1 MSQFSFCRGH
11 KIHVCHHCPAE
22 AERLV
27 GAGRGSSSS
36 AYDALVQEIAAS
48 CMGDIRCACAI
59 RCHNCADLTV
69 SQLSRRH
76 AVLQLQLSVVTA
88 SAKLSN
94 RTSTA
99 APGLHRSQSLPA
111 PPSSSSSTIKPHRKG
126 TSTSRAE
133 DNVGGEEGAIDLTA
147 NSTDDDKPLC
157 RSTAAPQ
164 KALPKR
170 TRTAKHTADSGSRH
184 RTEHEC
190 VDLVDTESDAD
201 NVRSMHSKPDRKQ
214 QAVTRT
220 GTRRSRT
227 VVSESSDEDN
237 SRSKSANVKN
247 AVNGDAE
254 KESLN
259 ANGKRSRGP
268 GARQVIRGSS
278 DGALNTTAT
287 AMRNGGTGPISAVIS
302 AEPLVPFPQQR
313 NARVAAAQA
322 VADSTSDGRGLGR
335 RDSSYSSLRSVSK
348 LLGAKLGKPGVRANA
363 SPRHILR
370 CVYASLALQMQGA
383 ELNLTWTR

>member
-1 MSQFSFCRGH
+1 
-11 KIHVCHHCPAE
+11 
-22 AERLV
+22 
-27 GAGRGSSSS
+27 
-36 AYDALVQEIAAS
+36 
-48 CMGDIRCACAI
+48 MGDIRCACAV
-59 RCHNCADLTV
+59 RCHICAGLTV
-69 SQLSRRH
+69 SRLSCRH

-99 APGLHRSQSLPA
+99 GPGLHRSQSLPA
-111 PPSSSSSTIKPHRKG
+111 PPSSSSSTIKPNRKG

-147 NSTDDDKPLC
+147 NSTDDDEPSR
-157 RSTAAPQ
+157 RSTEARE
-164 KALPKR
+164 KALTKR

-184 RTEHEC
+184 GTEHEC

-214 QAVTRT
+214 QAVPRT

-227 VVSESSDEDN
+227 VVSESSDED
-237 SRSKSANVKN
+237 SIPPRSAYVEN
-247 AVNGDAE
+247 AIDGDVGG
-254 KESLN
+254 ESLN
-259 ANGKRSRGP
+259 ASKRRRGM

-278 DGALNTTAT
+278 DGALNSAGT
-287 AMRNGGTGPISAVIS
+287 AMKSGRTGPVSTVIS

-348 LLGAKLGKPGVRANA
+348 LLGAKLGKPGVCAVVSA
-363 SPRHILR
+363 H
-370 CVYASLALQMQGA
+370 CVVTVCSFVLQIQVA
-383 ELNLTWTR
+383 TLNLTWTP

>member
-1 MSQFSFCRGH
+1 M
-11 KIHVCHHCPAE
+11 
-22 AERLV
+22 
-27 GAGRGSSSS
+27 
-36 AYDALVQEIAAS
+36 QEIAAS

-94 RTSTA
+94 RASTA

-111 PPSSSSSTIKPHRKG
+111 PPSSSSSTIKPNRKG

-133 DNVGGEEGAIDLTA
+133 DHVGGEEGAIDLTA
-147 NSTDDDKPLC
+147 NSTDDDVPLR
-157 RSTAAPQ
+157 RSTEARE
-164 KALPKR
+164 KALAKR
-170 TRTAKHTADSGSRH
+170 TRTAKHTADRGSKH
-184 RTEHEC
+184 GGTKHGTEHEC

-201 NVRSMHSKPDRKQ
+201 NVLSMRSKPDRKE
-214 QAVTRT
+214 QAVPRT

-227 VVSESSDEDN
+227 VVSESSGED
-237 SRSKSANVKN
+237 SIPPRSAYVEN
-247 AVNGDAE
+247 AVDGL
-254 KESLN
+254 ESLN
-259 ANGKRSRGP
+259 ANGKRRRGM

-278 DGALNTTAT
+278 DGALNSAGT
-287 AMRNGGTGPISAVIS
+287 AMKSGRTGPVSTVIS

-348 LLGAKLGKPGVRANA
+348 LLGAKLGKPGVCAVVSA
-363 SPRHILR
+363 H
-370 CVYASLALQMQGA
+370 CVVTVCSFVLQIQVA
-383 ELNLTWTR
+383 TLNLTWTR